1 VSEDTVTLRICLICI
16 VFHLVLHFEEC
27 CCYCELLV
35 EFYFLENFMEFFL
48 NVFYLLPQSKE
59 ILLNLSMKCCNLSI
73 VNSQYVL
80 PC

>member
-1 VSEDTVTLRICLICI
+1 MVTLWIRLIHI

-35 EFYFLENFMEFFL
+35 EFYFLENFMEFLF
-48 NVFYLLPQSKE
+48 NVFYLLLQSKQ

-73 VNSQYVL
+73 VNSKYVL